1 VREGCCLREE
11 TLAPEGE
18 QVLEFAEPTVDG
30 AKVRFVAGAV
40 ERIVVREAARQDSA
54 QWCLERQ
61 AGCFERAGYDGA
73 VFDDEID
80 QDRESELNGCGRFEN
95 VRGGLQANLSSV
107 LFAINGFDDV
117 GGAFDSR

>member
-1 VREGCCLREE
+1 MREGCCLREE

-80 QDRESELNGCGRFEN
+80 QDRESELNGCGRLRERPWGVAGESQLRS
-95 VRGGLQANLSSV
+95 VRNKRL
-107 LFAINGFDDV
+107 
-117 GGAFDSR
+117 R